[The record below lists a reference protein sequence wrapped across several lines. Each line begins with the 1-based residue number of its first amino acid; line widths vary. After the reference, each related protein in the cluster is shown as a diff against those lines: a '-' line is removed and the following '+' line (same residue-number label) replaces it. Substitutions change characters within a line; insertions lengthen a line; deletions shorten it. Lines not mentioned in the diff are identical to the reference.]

1 MKYWKKVPCEQPDDT
16 LRVRPGETTARR
28 VGRKTLFN
36 LTVSAGVL
44 QGPQAYMS
52 KISLLVT
59 WSYFELAEKTF
70 ALETLLSQERFSKL
84 STM

>member
-1 MKYWKKVPCEQPDDT
+1 
-16 LRVRPGETTARR
+16 
-28 VGRKTLFN
+28 
-36 LTVSAGVL
+36 
-44 QGPQAYMS
+44 MS